1 MLRLTHPG
9 ARAATRARPIPSL
22 LLALFSIVACSD
34 SASAPIAPRP
44 PIAEADATPIVAS
57 TEPVAVPMSVLLT
70 RLDEERR
77 RGSESRLTIDATID
91 GAPVSLADPAAM
103 HAALVPALTRATTQS
118 SGNPAGPTTFGV
130 PIYAGD
136 WQLVSKGSL
145 VTVASG
151 RFDFSTFSIIDRS
164 ETAEFFHSGTQQV
177 SLILAGVAQPLWS
190 STGTHVQRA
199 PGGGG
204 TTHWPSFTPS
214 NGCHFAAT
222 LASQHRV
229 LWPAGDYVPGFVS
242 TTKSGTSGAR
252 NELRR
257 SCTPPPPPPGPA
269 PGSDSPIC
277 DDPSGAGC
285 DDGGNGSGSRP
296 YTGGSVE
303 REMGRTGGLKT
314 VCLVTDWYE
323 NGVYIETTIDRCWSE
338 PIYR

>member
-1 MLRLTHPG
+1 
-9 ARAATRARPIPSL
+9 
-22 LLALFSIVACSD
+22 
-34 SASAPIAPRP
+34 
-44 PIAEADATPIVAS
+44 
-57 TEPVAVPMSVLLT
+57 VAVPLSVLLD

-77 RGSESRLTIDATID
+77 RGSESRLTGDATID
-91 GAPVSLADPAAM
+91 GAQVALSGPAAM
-103 HAALVPALTRATTQS
+103 HAALVTAVTRESTPSLRDQS
-118 SGNPAGPTTFGV
+118 GPTTFGS

-145 VTVASG
+145 VTVSNG
-151 RFDFSTFSIIDRS
+151 RFDFSTFSVIDRS
-164 ETAEFFHSGTQQV
+164 ETAEFSHSGTQQV
-177 SLILAGVAQPLWS
+177 SLILDGAAQPLWS
-190 STGTHVQRA
+190 STSTHVQRTS
-199 PGGGG
+199 GGGVS
-204 TTHWPSFTPS
+204 TSWPSFTPS

-242 TTKSGTSGAR
+242 STRSGTSGAR
-252 NELRR
+252 NEIRR

-269 PGSDSPIC
+269 PGPGNPYC
-277 DDPSGAGC
+277 DDPAGAGC
-285 DDGGNGSGSRP
+285 DSNGGGGGTGP
-296 YTGGSVE
+296 YTGGAVE